1 MYGKK
6 RPKSKK
12 MMDMKKMDSKKK
24 SMVKIKKTGKKK

>member
-1 MYGKK
+1 M
-6 RPKSKK
+6 PKGKK